1 MAPLRTQP
9 RQAQAPLSLTPEL
22 ISRSHPKRVDEDRGG
37 TGLASEE
44 EVTASLDAFLV
55 GTQGDSLWLFAYG
68 SLMWRPDLDFTE
80 QRVARLR
87 GWHRRFCLWQW
98 RFRGTPERPGLM
110 LALDR
115 GGSCVGVT
123 YKVVGPDLRA
133 KVMPVWRRE
142 MRGRG
147 YRPRYVLARTPEG
160 PVRALTFVANREGQ
174 RYAGRLSDAEIAQR
188 IALACGPTGPSAEYL
203 LNTVAHCERLGIH
216 DRHLWRLQAL
226 VAEWMHTT
234 ADAC

>member
-1 MAPLRTQP
+1 MPSLPTRAR
-9 RQAQAPLSLTPEL
+9 RRRAPLSLTREL
-22 ISRSHPKRVDEDRGG
+22 IARSHPARPPDDQGA

-44 EVTASLDAFLV
+44 ELAASLDAFLTDV
-55 GTQGDSLWLFAYG
+55 GDELSLFAYG
-68 SLMWRPDLDFTE
+68 SLMWRPDFEFAE
-80 QRVARLR
+80 QRPATLR

-115 GGSCVGVT
+115 GGSCVGMA
-123 YKVVGPDLRA
+123 YKVVQPDLRA

-147 YRPRYVLARTPEG
+147 YRPRWVLVATPQG
-160 PVRALTFVANREGQ
+160 PVRALTFVANREGE
-174 RYAGRLSDAEIAQR
+174 RYAGRLSDPEIADR
-188 IALACGPTGPSAEYL
+188 IALACGPMGPSADYL
-203 LNTVAHCERLGIH
+203 LNTVAHCEAMGIH

-226 VAEWMHTT
+226 VAERMVE
-234 ADAC
+234 A

>member
-1 MAPLRTQP
+1 MPSLPTRARRRRP
-9 RQAQAPLSLTPEL
+9 PLSLTREL
-22 ISRSHPKRVDEDRGG
+22 IARSHPARPPDDQEA

-44 EVTASLDAFLV
+44 ELAASLDAFLTDV
-55 GTQGDSLWLFAYG
+55 GGELWVFAYG
-68 SLMWRPDLDFTE
+68 SLMWRPDFEFAE
-80 QRVARLR
+80 QRPATLR

-98 RFRGTPERPGLM
+98 RFRGTPETPGLM

-115 GGSCVGVT
+115 GGSCVGMA

-147 YRPRYVLARTPEG
+147 YRPRWVVVGTPHG
-160 PVRALTFVANREGQ
+160 PVRALTFVANRDGE
-174 RYAGRLSDAEIAQR
+174 RYAGRLSDPEIADR
-188 IALACGPTGPSAEYL
+188 IALACGPMGPSADYL
-203 LNTVAHCERLGIH
+203 LNTVAHCEAMGIH

-226 VAEWMHTT
+226 VAERMVE
-234 ADAC
+234 A